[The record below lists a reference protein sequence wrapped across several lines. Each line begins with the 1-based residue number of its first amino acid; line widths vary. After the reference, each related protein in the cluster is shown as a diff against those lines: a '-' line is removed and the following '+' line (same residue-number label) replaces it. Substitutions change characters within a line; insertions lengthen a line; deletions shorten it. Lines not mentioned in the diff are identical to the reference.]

1 MTNINAQEML
11 SRLQNGERLNVLDV
25 RGKIEY
31 HTYNIGGKNIPLAD
45 LKDNLKELEW
55 NKTDEIIV
63 ICTAGLRSATAK
75 SILELNGYNNI
86 RNLADGLLALQK
98 NQQK

>member
-11 SRLQNGERLNVLDV
+11 FRLQNGERLNVLDV

-45 LKDNLKELEW
+45 LKDNLKDLEW

-86 RNLADGLLALQK
+86 RNLAGGLLALQK

>member
-1 MTNINAQEML
+1 MTNINAQEIL

-31 HTYNIGGKNIPLAD
+31 HTYNIGGKNIPLAS

-63 ICTAGLRSATAK
+63 ICKAGLRSATAK

-86 RNLADGLLALQK
+86 RNLAGGLLSPQK